1 MKRLGWLAMIG
12 LIVITAL
19 PARADLLQDKSAEL
33 QQLRKKIEEQ
43 ERVLDTTRK
52 RKATLQ
58 NQIQILDQQIE
69 LSSLQLQSITRQI
82 DLTAA
87 EMSRINGDLVDAEVQ
102 IFDSKKVLR
111 EAIKEAYVRKRVGLL
126 EVLVG
131 SSNLSEFM
139 SQIEYIT
146 TIEGRITNTI
156 SILQELND
164 TLSAKKGEL
173 EKADRELQQ
182 LQASEQLENHSLSV
196 QQSSKE
202 TLLNDATLTEAEY
215 QRRLEAAVIEQQRL
229 ESEIAQLAAS
239 SRRNALNQ
247 GKYSL
252 LWPIP
257 SRKVTANFRDG
268 DYLKRFK
275 IPHNAIDVATP
286 HGTPIKAPADAYVLK
301 VKFDGSTAYS
311 YIALDHGNGMVTIYG
326 HVSSVSVS
334 SGQFVPA
341 GTVIGG
347 TGATPGSVGAG
358 FLTTGPH
365 LHFEV
370 WLNGAAQNPLN
381 YLIG

>member
-1 MKRLGWLAMIG
+1 MKKLGWLMIAV
-12 LIVITAL
+12 LVVLNAL
-19 PARADLLQDKSAEL
+19 PVRADLLSDKSGEL

-43 ERVLDTTRK
+43 ERVLDSTRK
-52 RKATLQ
+52 RKVTLQ

-69 LSSLQLQSITRQI
+69 LSNLQLQALTRQI
-82 DLTAA
+82 ETTSA
-87 EMSRINGDLVDAEVQ
+87 EMSRINGDLVGAEVE

-139 SQIEYIT
+139 SQVEYIT

-156 SILQELND
+156 SILQDLND

-173 EKADRELQQ
+173 EKADRDLKQ
-182 LQASEQLENHSLSV
+182 LQASEQLEHGNLSV
-196 QQSSKE
+196 QQVSKE
-202 TLLNDATLTEAEY
+202 ALLTDATLTEAEY
-215 QRRLEAAVIEQQRL
+215 QRRLEEAVVEQQKL

-257 SRKVTANFRDG
+257 SRKVTAGFRDG
-268 DYLKRFK
+268 DYVKRFK

-286 HGTPIKAPADAYVLK
+286 QGTPIKAPADAYVSR
-301 VKFDGSTAYS
+301 VKFDGSPAYS
-311 YIALDHGNGMVTIYG
+311 FVALDHGNGMLTVYG
-326 HVSSVSVS
+326 HVSAVSVS
-334 SGQFVPA
+334 TGQFVTA
-341 GTVIGG
+341 GTVIGR
-347 TGATPGSVGAG
+347 TGATPGTTGAG
-358 FLTTGPH
+358 WLTTGPH

-370 WLNGAAQNPLN
+370 WLNGAAQNPLT
-381 YLIG
+381 YLVG